1 MTGTDHR
8 AVRILRVLFPVAVAV
23 SIVHYT
29 DNYFNY
35 SDFPQSRSLNP
46 SQPLVGSA
54 WFAFTAIGLTGYVLL
69 LRRGVS
75 MLALALLALYSGS
88 GLVGIG
94 HFLVP
99 GAFSMPW
106 WRQTHVALDFAT
118 GVGIFAATIWAARDL
133 RTSAPTA
140 RPAPPPP

>member
-8 AVRILRVLFPVAVAV
+8 AVRILRVLFPIAVAV

-35 SDFPQSRSLNP
+35 SDFPQSRSLPNP
-46 SQPLVGSA
+46 SQALVGSA
-54 WFAFTAIGLTGYVLL
+54 WFAFTAIGLVGFLL
-69 LRRGVS
+69 LRRRVS
-75 MLALALLALYSGS
+75 TLALALLALYSGS

-99 GAFSMPW
+99 GATSMPW
-106 WRQTHVALDFAT
+106 WRQTHVVLDIAC
-118 GVGIFAATIWAARDL
+118 GVGIFAATMWAARERL
-133 RTSAPTA
+133 FSAA
-140 RPAPPPP
+140 RPV